1 MARLV
6 GAVVERLTRIMTQ
19 PLNELSR
26 FQRTLRFL
34 YDLGRHG
41 ARQLQ
46 HDRAPQMAGALAFR
60 TLFAL
65 LPVLVLCTVLI
76 RAFAGFDQL
85 EQKLADLFTQFGLD
99 DFKVTGGSDS
109 AVAGGESI
117 SEWLLGLVNQ
127 VQQINIAAIGWVGLL
142 VVVYSAIG
150 LMVTIEK
157 SFNIIYRAPEGR
169 SWWNRLYI
177 YWAVLTLAPIAIIGA
192 MWIGNLL
199 ESFFTARGGWWSVFK
214 AAPAVW
220 NFLVLW
226 MVTFFVYKL
235 IPNTN
240 VTYRPGLFGAL
251 LAAAMLEL
259 GKRTLGAYFANAVT
273 IGQLYGSL
281 GLIPVF
287 MFWVYVMWLIVLFG
301 LEVSA
306 SLQMLRGRRL
316 EELDGHRTGLV
327 DPTSVLLVMQVVARY
342 FEQSHATSAREIAD
356 EVSMSEQTVIMM
368 LDHLTTA
375 GIVHR
380 LDQDGSIAMARP
392 PDQVSAEELLEIG
405 YRMCDE
411 SEAARASTIIRR
423 LRDAQKGL
431 AGQITLA
438 KLADQAAAN

>member
-6 GAVVERLTRIMTQ
+6 PAVVERLARMMTQ
-19 PLNELSR
+19 PLDELSR

-65 LPVLVLCTVLI
+65 LPVLVLGTVLI
-76 RAFAGFDQL
+76 RAFAGFEQL
-85 EQKLADLFTQFGLD
+85 KGWLADLFTQFGLD
-99 DFKVTGGSDS
+99 DFTMTGASDS
-109 AVAGGESI
+109 TIAGGESI
-117 SEWLLGLVNQ
+117 SQWLLSLVDQ
-127 VQQINIAAIGWVGLL
+127 VQHINIAAIGWVGLL
-142 VVVYSAIG
+142 VVIYSAIG
-150 LMVTIEK
+150 LMVAIEK

-235 IPNTN
+235 IPNTR

-251 LAAAMLEL
+251 LAAVLLEV
-259 GKRTLGAYFANAVT
+259 GKRTLGAYFAKAVLV
-273 IGQLYGSL
+273 GQLYGSL

-316 EELDGHRTGLV
+316 EELDGNRTGLV

-342 FEQSHATSAREIAD
+342 FEASHATTAREIAD
-356 EVSMSEQTVIMM
+356 EVSMSEQTVILM

-392 PDQVSAEELLEIG
+392 PDQVSAGELLDIG

-411 SEAARASTIIRR
+411 SEAARSSPIIRR

-431 AGQITLA
+431 AGQITLD
-438 KLADQAAAN
+438 KLADQAAT

>member
-1 MARLV
+1 
-6 GAVVERLTRIMTQ
+6 MTQ
-19 PLNELSR
+19 PLHELSR

-65 LPVLVLCTVLI
+65 LPVLVLGTILI
-76 RAFAGFDQL
+76 RAFAGFEQL
-85 EQKLADLFTQFGLD
+85 EVWLAEMFTQFGLD
-99 DFKVTGGSDS
+99 DFKVTGASES

-117 SEWLLGLVNQ
+117 SQWLLNLVNQ
-127 VQQINIAAIGWVGLL
+127 VQHINIAAIGWVGLL
-142 VVVYSAIG
+142 VVIYSAIG

-199 ESFFTARGGWWSVFK
+199 ESFFTERGGWWSVAK

-251 LAAAMLEL
+251 LAAVLLEV
-259 GKRTLGAYFANAVT
+259 GKRTLGAYFAKAVLV
-273 IGQLYGSL
+273 GQLYGSL

-342 FEQSHATSAREIAD
+342 FETSQPTTAREIAD
-356 EVSMSEQTVIMM
+356 EVSISEQTVILM
-368 LDHLTTA
+368 LDDLITA

-380 LDQDGSIAMARP
+380 LDQDGAIAMARP

-411 SEAARASTIIRR
+411 SEASRASSIIRR

-431 AGQITLA
+431 AGQITLDKMA
-438 KLADQAAAN
+438 EQSV

>member
-6 GAVVERLTRIMTQ
+6 PAVVERLARMMTQ
-19 PLNELSR
+19 PLDELSR

-65 LPVLVLCTVLI
+65 LPVLVLGTVLI
-76 RAFAGFDQL
+76 RAFAGFEQL
-85 EQKLADLFTQFGLD
+85 EGWLADLFTKLGLD
-99 DFKVTGGSDS
+99 EFQVTGAADS
-109 AVAGGESI
+109 AIAGGESI
-117 SEWLLGLVNQ
+117 SQWLLGLVSQ

-142 VVVYSAIG
+142 VVIYSAIG

-192 MWIGNLL
+192 MYVGNLL

-251 LAAAMLEL
+251 LAAVLLEV
-259 GKRTLGAYFANAVT
+259 GKRTLGAYFAKAVLV
-273 IGQLYGSL
+273 GQLYGSL

-316 EELDGHRTGLV
+316 EELDGNRTGLV

-342 FEQSHATSAREIAD
+342 FEASHATNAGEISD
-356 EVSMSEQTVIMM
+356 EVSISEQTVMLM

-392 PDQVSAEELLEIG
+392 PDQISAEELLEIG

-411 SEAARASTIIRR
+411 SEAARASPIIRR
-423 LRDAQKGL
+423 LREAQKGL

-438 KLADQAAAN
+438 KLAEG

>member
-1 MARLV
+1 MPRLV
-6 GAVVERLTRIMTQ
+6 QAVVERLTRIMTQ

-26 FQRTLRFL
+26 FQRTLRFM

-65 LPVLVLCTVLI
+65 LPVLVLGTVLI
-76 RAFAGFDQL
+76 RAFAGFEQL
-85 EQKLADLFTQFGLD
+85 KGWLADLFTQFGLD
-99 DFKVTGGSDS
+99 DFTMTGASDS
-109 AVAGGESI
+109 TIAGGESI
-117 SEWLLGLVNQ
+117 SQWLLSLVDQ
-127 VQQINIAAIGWVGLL
+127 VQHINIAAIGWVGLL
-142 VVVYSAIG
+142 VVIYSAIG

-192 MWIGNLL
+192 MYVGNLL

-251 LAAAMLEL
+251 LAAVLLEV
-259 GKRTLGAYFANAVT
+259 GKRTLGAYFAKAVLV
-273 IGQLYGSL
+273 GQLYGSL

-316 EELDGHRTGLV
+316 EELDGNRTGLV

-342 FEQSHATSAREIAD
+342 FEASHATTAREIAD
-356 EVSMSEQTVIMM
+356 EVSMSEQTVILM

-392 PDQVSAEELLEIG
+392 PDQVSAGELLDIG

-411 SEAARASTIIRR
+411 SEAARSSPIIRR

-431 AGQITLA
+431 AGQITLD
-438 KLADQAAAN
+438 KLADQAAT

>member
-6 GAVVERLTRIMTQ
+6 PAVVERLTRIMTQ
-19 PLNELSR
+19 PLDELSR

-65 LPVLVLCTVLI
+65 LPVLVLGTVLI
-76 RAFAGFDQL
+76 RAFAGFEQL
-85 EQKLADLFTQFGLD
+85 EGWLADLFTQLGLD
-99 DFKVTGGSDS
+99 EFKVTGASDS

-117 SEWLLGLVNQ
+117 SQWLLGLVSQ

-142 VVVYSAIG
+142 VVIYSAIG

-199 ESFFTARGGWWSVFK
+199 ESFFTARGGWWAVFK

-235 IPNTN
+235 IPNTR

-251 LAAAMLEL
+251 LAAVLLEV
-259 GKRTLGAYFANAVT
+259 GKRTLGAYFAKAVLV
-273 IGQLYGSL
+273 GQLYGSL

-316 EELDGHRTGLV
+316 EELDGNRTGLV
-327 DPTSVLLVMQVVARY
+327 DPTSVLLIMQVVARH
-342 FEQSHATSAREIAD
+342 FEASHATNAGEISD
-356 EVSMSEQTVIMM
+356 EVSISEQTVMLM
-368 LDHLTTA
+368 LDHLTEA

-392 PDQVSAEELLEIG
+392 PDQISAEELLEIG

-438 KLADQAAAN
+438 KLAEN

>member
-6 GAVVERLTRIMTQ
+6 QAVVERLTRIMTQ
-19 PLNELSR
+19 PLHELSR

-65 LPVLVLCTVLI
+65 LPVLVLGTILI
-76 RAFAGFDQL
+76 RAFAGFDLL
-85 EQKLADLFTQFGLD
+85 EQKLAEMFTQFGLD
-99 DFKVTGGSDS
+99 DFKVTGASDS
-109 AVAGGESI
+109 AIAGGESI
-117 SEWLLGLVNQ
+117 SQWLLGLVDQ
-127 VQQINIAAIGWVGLL
+127 VQHINIAAIGWVGLL

-177 YWAVLTLAPIAIIGA
+177 YWAVLTLAPIALIGA
-192 MWIGNLL
+192 MWLGNWL
-199 ESFFTARGGWWSVFK
+199 ESFFSARGGWWSVFK

-251 LAAAMLEL
+251 LAAVLLEV

-273 IGQLYGSL
+273 ISQLYGSL

-327 DPTSVLLVMQVVARY
+327 DPTSVLLVMQVVARS
-342 FEQSHATSAREIAD
+342 FEASQATTAREIAD
-356 EVSMSEQTVIMM
+356 EVSMSEQTVILM
-368 LDHLTTA
+368 LDDLTTA

-380 LDQDGSIAMARP
+380 LDQDGAISMARP

-405 YRMCDE
+405 YKMCDE
-411 SEAARASTIIRR
+411 SEASRASSIIRR

-431 AGQITLA
+431 AGQITLDKMA
-438 KLADQAAAN
+438 EQTV

>member
-1 MARLV
+1 MPRLV
-6 GAVVERLTRIMTQ
+6 QAVVERLTRIMTQ

-26 FQRTLRFL
+26 FQRTLRFM

-65 LPVLVLCTVLI
+65 LPVLVLGTVLI
-76 RAFAGFDQL
+76 RAFAGFEQL
-85 EQKLADLFTQFGLD
+85 KGWLADLFTQFGLD
-99 DFKVTGGSDS
+99 DFTMTGASDS
-109 AVAGGESI
+109 TIAGGESI
-117 SEWLLGLVNQ
+117 SQWLLSLVDQ
-127 VQQINIAAIGWVGLL
+127 VQHINIAAIGWVGLL
-142 VVVYSAIG
+142 VVIYSAIG

-235 IPNTN
+235 IPNTR

-251 LAAAMLEL
+251 LAAVLLEV
-259 GKRTLGAYFANAVT
+259 GKRTLGAYFAKAVLV
-273 IGQLYGSL
+273 GQLYGSL

-316 EELDGHRTGLV
+316 EELDGNRTGLV

-342 FEQSHATSAREIAD
+342 FEASHATTAREIAD
-356 EVSMSEQTVIMM
+356 EVSMSEQTVILM

-392 PDQVSAEELLEIG
+392 PDQVSAGELLDIG

-411 SEAARASTIIRR
+411 SEAARSSPIIRR

-431 AGQITLA
+431 AGQITLD
-438 KLADQAAAN
+438 KLADQAAT

>member
-1 MARLV
+1 
-6 GAVVERLTRIMTQ
+6 MTQ
-19 PLNELSR
+19 PLHELSR

-65 LPVLVLCTVLI
+65 LPVLVLGTILI

-85 EQKLADLFTQFGLD
+85 EQKLAEMFTQFGLD
-99 DFKVTGGSDS
+99 DFKVTGASDS
-109 AVAGGESI
+109 AIAGGESI
-117 SEWLLGLVNQ
+117 SQWLLGLVDQ
-127 VQQINIAAIGWVGLL
+127 VQHINIAAIGWVGLL

-199 ESFFTARGGWWSVFK
+199 ESFFTERGGWWSVAK

-251 LAAAMLEL
+251 LAAVLLEV

-273 IGQLYGSL
+273 ISQLYGSL

-327 DPTSVLLVMQVVARY
+327 DPTSVLLVMQVVARS
-342 FEQSHATSAREIAD
+342 FEASQATTAREIAD
-356 EVSMSEQTVIMM
+356 EVSMSEQTVILM
-368 LDHLTTA
+368 LDDLTTA

-380 LDQDGSIAMARP
+380 LDQDGAISMARP

-405 YRMCDE
+405 YKMCDE
-411 SEAARASTIIRR
+411 SEASRASSIIRR

-431 AGQITLA
+431 AGQITLDKMA
-438 KLADQAAAN
+438 EQTV

>member
-1 MARLV
+1 
-6 GAVVERLTRIMTQ
+6 MTQ

-41 ARQLQ
+41 ARQLK

-65 LPVLVLCTVLI
+65 LPVLVLGTVLI
-76 RAFAGFDQL
+76 RAFAGFEQL
-85 EQKLADLFTQFGLD
+85 EGWLAELFTQLGLD
-99 DFKVTGGSDS
+99 EFQVTGAADS

-117 SEWLLGLVNQ
+117 SQWLLGLVSQ
-127 VQQINIAAIGWVGLL
+127 VQEINIAAIGWVGLL
-142 VVVYSAIG
+142 VVIYSAIG

-214 AAPAVW
+214 AAPTVW

-235 IPNTN
+235 IPNTR

-251 LAAAMLEL
+251 IAAVLLEV
-259 GKRTLGAYFANAVT
+259 GKLTLGAYFAKAVLV
-273 IGQLYGSL
+273 GQLYGSL

-316 EELDGHRTGLV
+316 EELDGNRTGLV
-327 DPTSVLLVMQVVARY
+327 DPTSVLLVMQVVARH
-342 FEQSHATSAREIAD
+342 FESSRATNAGEISD
-356 EVSMSEQTVIMM
+356 EISISEQTVILM
-368 LDHLTTA
+368 LEHLTTA

-392 PDQVSAEELLEIG
+392 PDQISAEELLEIG

-411 SEAARASTIIRR
+411 SEAARSSPIIQR

-431 AGQITLA
+431 AGQITLD
-438 KLADQAAAN
+438 KLADQAAM

>member
-1 MARLV
+1 MARLAQ
-6 GAVVERLTRIMTQ
+6 AVVERLTRIMTQ
-19 PLNELSR
+19 PLHELSR

-65 LPVLVLCTVLI
+65 LPVLVLGTILI
-76 RAFAGFDQL
+76 RAFAGFDLL
-85 EQKLADLFTQFGLD
+85 EQKLAEMFTQFGLD
-99 DFKVTGGSDS
+99 DFKVTGASDS
-109 AVAGGESI
+109 AIAGGESI
-117 SEWLLGLVNQ
+117 SQWLLGLVDQ
-127 VQQINIAAIGWVGLL
+127 VQHINIAAIGWVGLL

-192 MWIGNLL
+192 MWLGNWL
-199 ESFFTARGGWWSVFK
+199 ESFFNARGGWWSVFK

-251 LAAAMLEL
+251 LAAVLLEV

-273 IGQLYGSL
+273 ISQLYGSL

-327 DPTSVLLVMQVVARY
+327 DPTSVLLVMQVVARS
-342 FEQSHATSAREIAD
+342 FEASQATTAREIAD
-356 EVSMSEQTVIMM
+356 EVSMSEQTVILM
-368 LDHLTTA
+368 LDDLTTA

-380 LDQDGSIAMARP
+380 LDQDGAISMARP

-405 YRMCDE
+405 YKMCDE
-411 SEAARASTIIRR
+411 SEASRASSIIRR

-431 AGQITLA
+431 AGQITLDKMA
-438 KLADQAAAN
+438 EQTV

>member
-1 MARLV
+1 MPRLV
-6 GAVVERLTRIMTQ
+6 QAVVERLTRIMTQ

-26 FQRTLRFL
+26 FQRTLRFM

-65 LPVLVLCTVLI
+65 LPVLVLGTVLI
-76 RAFAGFDQL
+76 RAFAGFEQL
-85 EQKLADLFTQFGLD
+85 KGWLADLFTQFGLD
-99 DFKVTGGSDS
+99 DFTMTGASDS
-109 AVAGGESI
+109 TIAGGESI
-117 SEWLLGLVNQ
+117 SQWLLSLVDQ
-127 VQQINIAAIGWVGLL
+127 VQHINIAAIGWVGLL
-142 VVVYSAIG
+142 VVIYSAIG

-235 IPNTN
+235 IPNTR

-251 LAAAMLEL
+251 LAAVLLEV
-259 GKRTLGAYFANAVT
+259 GKRTLGAYFAKAVLV
-273 IGQLYGSL
+273 GQLYGSL

-316 EELDGHRTGLV
+316 EELEGNRTGLV

-342 FEQSHATSAREIAD
+342 FEASHATNAGEIAD
-356 EVSMSEQTVIMM
+356 EVSMSEQTVILM

-392 PDQVSAEELLEIG
+392 PDQVSAGELLDIG

-411 SEAARASTIIRR
+411 SEAARSSPIIRR

-431 AGQITLA
+431 AGQITLD
-438 KLADQAAAN
+438 KLADQAAT

>member
-6 GAVVERLTRIMTQ
+6 QAVVERLARIMTQ

-41 ARQLQ
+41 ARQLK

-65 LPVLVLCTVLI
+65 LPVLVLGTVLI
-76 RAFAGFDQL
+76 RAFAGF
-85 EQKLADLFTQFGLD
+85 EQMEGWLADWFTQLGLD
-99 DFKVTGGSDS
+99 EFKVTGAADS
-109 AVAGGESI
+109 AIAGGESI
-117 SEWLLGLVNQ
+117 SEWLLGLVSQ

-142 VVVYSAIG
+142 VVIYSAIG

-177 YWAVLTLAPIAIIGA
+177 YWAVLTLAPIALIGA

-235 IPNTN
+235 IPNTR

-251 LAAAMLEL
+251 LAAVLLEV
-259 GKRTLGAYFANAVT
+259 GKLTLGAYFAKAVMV
-273 IGQLYGSL
+273 GQLYGSL

-316 EELDGHRTGLV
+316 EELDGNRTGLV
-327 DPTSVLLVMQVVARY
+327 DPTSVLLVMQVVARH
-342 FEQSHATSAREIAD
+342 FEASHATNAGEISD
-356 EVSMSEQTVIMM
+356 EVSIAEQTVMLM

-392 PDQVSAEELLEIG
+392 PDQISAEELLEIG

-411 SEAARASTIIRR
+411 SEAARSSTIIRR
-423 LRDAQKGL
+423 LRDAQKSL

-438 KLADQAAAN
+438 KLAEG

>member
-1 MARLV
+1 MTRLAQ
-6 GAVVERLTRIMTQ
+6 AVVERLTGIMTQ

-65 LPVLVLCTVLI
+65 LPVLVLGTVLI
-76 RAFAGFDQL
+76 RAFAGFEQL
-85 EQKLADLFTQFGLD
+85 EGWLADLFTQLGLD
-99 DFKVTGGSDS
+99 DFKVTGATES

-117 SEWLLGLVNQ
+117 SQWLLGLVGQ
-127 VQQINIAAIGWVGLL
+127 VQEINIAAIGWVGLL
-142 VVVYSAIG
+142 VVIYSAIG

-199 ESFFTARGGWWSVFK
+199 ESFFTTRGGWWSVFK

-220 NFLVLW
+220 NFAVLW

-327 DPTSVLLVMQVVARY
+327 DPTSVLLVMQIVARY
-342 FEQSHATSAREIAD
+342 FEQSHATNAREIAD
-356 EVSMSEQTVIMM
+356 EVSISEQTVILM
-368 LDHLTTA
+368 LEHLTTA

-438 KLADQAAAN
+438 KLAEQAASN